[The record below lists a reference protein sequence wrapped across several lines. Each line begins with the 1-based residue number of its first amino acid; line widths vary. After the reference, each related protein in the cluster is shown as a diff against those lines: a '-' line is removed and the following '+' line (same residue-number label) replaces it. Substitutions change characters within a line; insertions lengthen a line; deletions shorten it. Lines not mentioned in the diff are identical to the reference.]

1 MDNGCIILRRHSHNW
16 TRHMCDAQVPCSLTV
31 RIAMSRHSIVI
42 DTRFMTSVSF
52 YGWQRVF
59 ILFMLHFN
67 NIVNLRK
74 RCFTSVNI
82 AANVFVN
89 CIMAIVIWPTPHKC
103 KWHCNGTTVLKT
115 LICVTCVPLCA
126 FVPID
131 IKLIVQSATPLSR
144 GCVCIVLLFRGA
156 SEPVL
161 MKQNRTKTDSVKC

>member
-1 MDNGCIILRRHSHNW
+1 MWCASTLLINCAHCNDSPFNRH
-16 TRHMCDAQVPCSLTV
+16 
-31 RIAMSRHSIVI
+31 RHSIYDECFVLW
-42 DTRFMTSVSF
+42 MT
-52 YGWQRVF
+52 QHVF

-161 MKQNRTKTDSVKC
+161 MKQNRTKTCSVKCYTLLVLHAFNSISVR